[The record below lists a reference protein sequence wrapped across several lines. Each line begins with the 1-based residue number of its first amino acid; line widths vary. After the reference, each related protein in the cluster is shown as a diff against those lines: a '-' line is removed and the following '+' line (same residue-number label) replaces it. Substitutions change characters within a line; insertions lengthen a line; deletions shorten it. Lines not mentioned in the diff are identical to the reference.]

1 MPDAGGEG
9 RERNRGLLPGVS
21 LHCMTMA
28 TASSSELLDRARS
41 LARFGQAVQV
51 GAALLFAFLVAA
63 VSLVLLLILA
73 ALSAPQALKL
83 ATLAA
88 AGLAALVAVGRAVW
102 LALWPPP
109 PPAVAALV
117 ERRFP
122 ELQDRFVTAVEIAWS
137 RRPVVA
143 RPWSVADTSSPALA
157 RAVEQRAAQALSGLD
172 LRQAID
178 TRSLR
183 RLSLGAGAAA
193 LALVASALLFPATWA
208 GLLAPPMPEPPAPSL
223 SIARSSRSPAIAG
236 PAVADVTLRLDY
248 PAYTGLP
255 SETRRDDLES
265 VSALIGTR
273 VTIASRVV
281 GDAPT
286 AQLLVGGSAQPLT
299 IGRGDAVSTG
309 FVLQRDVSWSL
320 RATDRGGRT
329 MATPPCL
336 IRALQDRPPRV
347 AVIEPG
353 KSIAL
358 TDPRPIRLAY
368 QASDDW
374 GLAAI
379 ALEYRVPGDSRWQTL
394 SLASSGGKAVSGAFD
409 WDLVPL
415 RLLRGQSVAY
425 RLTARDNDTVL
436 GPKTTATP
444 TYLITI
450 GDQVAQA
457 TATSATQEATTDESD
472 SLDQLREETEE
483 LGRQLDEAI
492 NRLDKRRMT
501 DEERARRVAELAE
514 AQRRTAEQADTVSRE
529 FAESE
534 RRLAAEGS
542 VPPEVQRKIEELH
555 DLLQKAM
562 NEDLRETLKQIQEA
576 VKTLKPEDL
585 QQGLQ
590 QARQSQQDFLEHLEQ
605 AIDLLKRARL
615 EQEVTRTAQQAEKL
629 AADQQQLNEARQQLG
644 PQAADQASRQAAEQ
658 RQLEGREGRLES
670 DLQKLAQD
678 AQQTDAQV
686 ARKLD
691 QTAQA
696 LKQAGTQQAMRQAA
710 DRLQQ
715 GDPSGAEQPQEAAL
729 SALNQA
735 AGSLRQAQS
744 AMAGASR
751 QGLAKAAAEMTRD
764 ALYLSRGQEQL
775 MQTTGKLDTLS
786 SRSASRGKA
795 QRESLRR
802 EQEVLEKSTRGLAD
816 RMRQLS
822 RQTPAMSP
830 ELAQKA
836 EETADQ
842 MAQAAR
848 ETAAGAGPE
857 AASTQREAMQGLNEL
872 AEALVQLSNNPQ
884 QGGQGPSL
892 QQLLQQL
899 GALSQDQRGL
909 NQQTQQRGQGATPR
923 HQGSRGDLADEQA
936 RIREALERLLQ
947 KASQA
952 SGLPD
957 KLGGV
962 GDDMRDVEQ
971 QLREQRLGRETLQ
984 RQQDILHR
992 MLDAQRSVYHKN
1004 EERRQRVSERPKP
1017 FRLPPSPPELRPRT
1031 APQTGPRLTPG
1042 DDAQLPLDFEDIVRE
1057 YFRALSEGR

>member
-1 MPDAGGEG
+1 
-9 RERNRGLLPGVS
+9 
-21 LHCMTMA
+21 MA
-28 TASSSELLDRARS
+28 TAPSSELLDQALS
-41 LARFGQAVQV
+41 LARFGRAVRA
-51 GAALLFAFLVAA
+51 GAALLLAFLAAA
-63 VSLVLLLILA
+63 VGLGLLLILA
-73 ALSAPQALKL
+73 ALSAPYALKL
-83 ATLAA
+83 AVLVPALLAA
-88 AGLAALVAVGRAVW
+88 AVAMGRAAW
-102 LALWPPP
+102 LALSMPP

-137 RRPVVA
+137 EQPVA
-143 RPWSVADTSSPALA
+143 MRPWSVVNTSSPALA
-157 RAVEQRAAQALSGLD
+157 HAVERRAAEALSGLD

-178 TRSLR
+178 TRPLR
-183 RLSLGAGAAA
+183 RLSLGAGLAA
-193 LALVASALLFPATWA
+193 LALVVSALLFPATWA
-208 GLLAPPMPEPPAPSL
+208 GILAPAAPQASTPLSGTAGPAH
-223 SIARSSRSPAIAG
+223 SPAIAG

-255 SETRRDDLES
+255 SETRRDDLDS

-273 VTIASRVV
+273 VTIAARVV
-281 GDAPT
+281 GDGPT
-286 AQLLVGGSAQPLT
+286 AELLVGGSARPLV
-299 IGRGDAVSTG
+299 ISQANAVSTG
-309 FVLQRDVSWSL
+309 FLLQRDVSWSL
-320 RATDRGGRT
+320 RATDRAGRT
-329 MATPPCL
+329 MATPSCL
-336 IRALQDRPPRV
+336 IRALADRPPRV
-347 AVIEPG
+347 TIVEPG
-353 KSIAL
+353 KTLAL
-358 TDPRPIRLAY
+358 AEPRPVRLAY
-368 QASDDW
+368 EATDDW
-374 GLAAI
+374 GLAAVT
-379 ALEYRVPGDSRWQTL
+379 LEYRAPGDSKWQAL
-394 SLASSGGKAVSGAFD
+394 PLSSGGGKATSGAFD
-409 WDLVPL
+409 WDLTPL
-415 RLLRGQSVAY
+415 RLLRGRSVAY
-425 RLTARDNDTVL
+425 RIAARDNDAVS

-444 TYLITI
+444 TYLITV
-450 GDQVAQA
+450 GDQVAQPTTTGA
-457 TATSATQEATTDESD
+457 AQEAATDESD
-472 SLDQLREETEE
+472 GLDQLRQETEE

-492 NRLDKRRMT
+492 DRIDKGRLT
-501 DEERARRVAELAE
+501 DEERARRAAELAE
-514 AQRRTAEQADTVSRE
+514 AQRRIAEQADTVSRE

-534 RRLAAEGS
+534 RRVAEAGS

-555 DLLQKAM
+555 DLLQQAM

-576 VKTLKPEDL
+576 VKSLRPEDF
-585 QQGLQ
+585 QQGLE
-590 QARQSQQDFLEHLEQ
+590 QARQSQQDFLQRLEQ
-605 AIDLLKRARL
+605 AIDLLKRTRL
-615 EQEVTRTAQQAEKL
+615 EQDVARAAQQAEKL
-629 AADQQQLNEARQQLG
+629 AADQQQLNQAREKLE
-644 PQAADQASRQAAEQ
+644 PQATEQARRQAAEE
-658 RQLEGREGRLES
+658 RQLQGRESRLEN
-670 DLQKLAQD
+670 DLRKLAQD
-678 AQQTDAQV
+678 AQKADSQTAH
-686 ARKLD
+686 KLD
-691 QTAQA
+691 QTAQG
-696 LKQAGTQQAMRQAA
+696 LKQSRAQQAMQQAA

-735 AGSLRQAQS
+735 ADSLRQAQS

-786 SRSASRGKA
+786 SRSASRRKA
-795 QRESLRR
+795 QRETLRR
-802 EQEVLEKSTRGLAD
+802 QQEALEKSTRGLAD

-822 RQTPAMSP
+822 RQTPAMTP
-830 ELAQKA
+830 ELAQRA

-857 AASTQREAMQGLNEL
+857 AAATQREAMQGLNEL
-872 AEALVQLSNNPQ
+872 ADALAQLSNSPQ
-884 QGGQGPSL
+884 QGGQGSSL
-892 QQLLQQL
+892 QQLLEQL

-909 NQQTQQRGQGATPR
+909 NQQTEQQSGQGSTPR
-923 HQGSRGDLADEQA
+923 RQGSRGDLADEQA

-947 KASQA
+947 KAGKA

-971 QLREQRLGRETLQ
+971 QLRQERLGRETVQ

-992 MLDAQRSVYHKN
+992 MLDAQRSVYQRN

-1031 APQTGPRLTPG
+1031 TPQTGPRMTPG